1 MKDKKRVFM
10 EEKTLIFAS
19 KFYDFHLVAT
29 RWYHPMTSNGDLE
42 STLYKEN
49 SNTNYMKYI
58 HK

>member
-1 MKDKKRVFM
+1 M

-49 SNTNYMKYI
+49 SNTNYMDLHEIYT
-58 HK
+58 